1 MSDHKFDSGCGWPSF
16 FLPADKAAVA
26 EHADHTLGRVRTEVT
41 CAKCGAHLGHVF
53 KNEGA
58 SARRRGDGRVGSAA

>member
-1 MSDHKFDSGCGWPSF
+1 MSDAKFDSGCGWPSF
-16 FLPADKAAVA
+16 FVPADKAAVA
-26 EHADHTLGRVRTEVT
+26 EHTDATLGMVRTEVT

-58 SARRRGDGRVGSAA
+58 DARVARERAAGRS